1 MKAKQIKLRVL
12 IEKEDAH
19 ISFDKNKDY
28 YVTKNFIPSE
38 VIGTAKLSHKENE
51 GIFADMEINEGE
63 VVRGLYPAIG
73 FMIKKFHMD
82 GEIRVID
89 EAEIIGVELCASPN
103 VDESIKPIE

>member
-28 YVTKNFIPSE
+28 HVTKNFDPGK
-38 VIGTAKLSHKENE
+38 VIGKAKLIREDE

-89 EAEIIGVELCASPN
+89 EAEIFGVGLCASPN
-103 VDESIKPIE
+103 VDKSTKPIK